1 MFNRDVCKIWM
12 EVECSVVF
20 CNLIMMFKIDSIQV
34 GVYGY
39 VGFCVW
45 FLFIVGQIV
54 QYVFYEVFYV
64 IWVVVE
70 CILFIFINVF
80 VLVVIVWVM

>member
-45 FLFIVGQIV
+45 FLFIVG
-54 QYVFYEVFYV
+54 
-64 IWVVVE
+64 
-70 CILFIFINVF
+70 
-80 VLVVIVWVM
+80 